1 MFVQTSYKET
11 LDWLFQQ
18 FPAYH
23 KIGAKAYK
31 PSLDNCIRLAELFG
45 SPQDKLKFIHVA
57 GTNGKGSTSS
67 MLASVLT
74 ESGEKVG
81 LFTSPHIEDFRER
94 IRVNGEM
101 ISEEEVISFCEE
113 VKVLNLDF
121 EPSFF
126 EITWLMTL
134 VHFLKKETTIC
145 VIETGLGGRLD
156 ATNIIKPILSII
168 TNIGL
173 EHTNFLGETL
183 GEIAFEKAGIIKN
196 SVPVVVG
203 ETLPETI
210 AVFKKKAFE
219 SNSKLILAEDVSVQ
233 VPATF
238 PLLGDYQIK
247 NFKSVYSALE
257 YLKSIGFKLSEEVIA
272 NGLKK
277 LSANTGFR
285 GRLQVMN
292 EEPLTIMDVSHNY
305 DGIKAT
311 LDSILKINKGE
322 LHIIYGTSS
331 DKDIKSIFSLF
342 PKEANYFF
350 TEFSNERSAKLIQ
363 LMEESKEFKLKSNFF
378 LNPKEALKN
387 AQLSVK
393 KEDTILV
400 FGSFFLLSDFF

>member
-1 MFVQTSYKET
+1 MFVQTSYSDT

-31 PSLDNCIRLAELFG
+31 PSLDNCIRLAEFFG
-45 SPQDKLKFIHVA
+45 NPQDKLRFIHVA

-67 MLASVLT
+67 MLASILT
-74 ESGEKVG
+74 ESGERVG

-113 VKVLNLDF
+113 VQKLKIDF

-126 EITWLMTL
+126 EITWIMTL

-145 VIETGLGGRLD
+145 VVETGLGGRLD
-156 ATNIIKPILSII
+156 ATNIITPILSVI

-183 GEIAFEKAGIIKN
+183 GEIAFEKAGIIK
-196 SVPVVVG
+196 SGIPVVIG

-210 AVFKKKAFE
+210 EVFRKKVVE
-219 SNSKLILAEDVSVQ
+219 SNSELILAEEISIQIPDD
-233 VPATF
+233 F
-238 PLLGDYQIK
+238 PLLGDYQLKNYKAVFSSINYLNTRGFEINYETIK
-247 NFKSVYSALE
+247 K
-257 YLKSIGFKLSEEVIA
+257 GLS
-272 NGLKK
+272 N
-277 LSANTGFR
+277 LSLNTGFR
-285 GRLQVMN
+285 GRLQVI
-292 EEPLTIMDVSHNY
+292 EKSPLTIMDVSHNY

-311 LDSILKINKGE
+311 LESIIKLNKGK

-342 PKEANYFF
+342 PEEANYYF

-363 LMEESKEFKLKSNFF
+363 LMEESKEFKLKSTFF
-378 LNPKEALKN
+378 LDPKEALKT

-393 KEDTILV
+393 KEDTILI

>member
-1 MFVQTSYKET
+1 M
-11 LDWLFQQ
+11 
-18 FPAYH
+18 A
-23 KIGAKAYK
+23 
-31 PSLDNCIRLAELFG
+31 NCIRLAEFFG
-45 SPQDKLKFIHVA
+45 NPQDQLKFIHVA

-113 VKVLNLDF
+113 VKGLNLDF

-126 EITWLMTL
+126 EITWIMTL
-134 VHFLKKETTIC
+134 VHSLKKETSIC

-156 ATNIIKPILSII
+156 ATNIITPILSII

-196 SVPVVVG
+196 SVPVIVG

-210 AVFKKKAFE
+210 AVFKKKAIE
-219 SNSKLILAEDVSVQ
+219 SNSTLILAEDASVQ
-233 VPATF
+233 IPATF

-247 NFKSVYSALE
+247 NYKSVYLALE
-257 YLKSIGFKLSEEVIA
+257 YLKSIGFEISEQVIA

-363 LMEESKEFKLKSNFF
+363 LMEESKEFKLKSTFF